1 MRISLT
7 SRDHVLLSKLSSF
20 GVLSTRQLEKLVFQS
35 VRSTT
40 VLRRL
45 RKLKRSGFINRV
57 TGLPCGELSWIVTQK
72 GATRVC
78 ASEAIV
84 SVSKNTLEHAIA
96 ISDVRMI
103 LEKCKAAHGWIPEH
117 ELKRQ
122 WGVERKWRK
131 HEFTVVP
138 DGMFGTLVSG
148 QTRVLSLEVELHAKS
163 KRLYRR
169 LFEKYPDHVP
179 IWKVWYVVPDDKIG
193 KFILGLWKE
202 MAPRGKE
209 DWIVWSRLSDLKD
222 DLLNAR
228 VYSNLGSLPIS
239 KWITLQNPIAEANA
253 RTNTAQTP
261 AHGPSSV
268 ADNPPLATIQN
279 HQQLEA
285 VSAIAENSKNPENCQ
300 HYGEL
305 KRGAYDDFHEYTEE
319 ESL

>member
-1 MRISLT
+1 
-7 SRDHVLLSKLSSF
+7 
-20 GVLSTRQLEKLVFQS
+20 
-35 VRSTT
+35 
-40 VLRRL
+40 
-45 RKLKRSGFINRV
+45 
-57 TGLPCGELSWIVTQK
+57 
-72 GATRVC
+72 
-78 ASEAIV
+78 
-84 SVSKNTLEHAIA
+84 
-96 ISDVRMI
+96 
-103 LEKCKAAHGWIPEH
+103 
-117 ELKRQ
+117 
-122 WGVERKWRK
+122 
-131 HEFTVVP
+131 
-138 DGMFGTLVSG
+138 
-148 QTRVLSLEVELHAKS
+148 
-163 KRLYRR
+163 
-169 LFEKYPDHVP
+169 
-179 IWKVWYVVPDDKIG
+179 
-193 KFILGLWKE
+193 